1 MGENDNPGPPLIIM
15 NLILVEVKLHTVKV
29 KMKKVMCLD
38 VK

>member
-1 MGENDNPGPPLIIM
+1 MIIL
-15 NLILVEVKLHTVKV
+15 NLILVAVKLHTVRV